1 MTTYF
6 TPVPRLPFHRETCD
20 RPRGRILEVSSRSPD
35 ELGRQLSAMN
45 LRAADDPLR
54 RTVEAVYQ
62 AAKTYGAGGPATPA
76 RSGYEAKRIDRERR
90 RQGPLTGF
98 EYAGRRWA
106 LETGTA
112 FYDWLWAR
120 SALAAYGPKIIER
133 LQEYDGFTDQFH
145 RPGAK
150 ACQAKTAAMV
160 AGMGERTR
168 RAAADPDAWLFE
180 LNPARRAEP
189 EGHRRYAGIGSR
201 QTPAPVLEQMRS
213 IGAAMAEA
221 GWLLRSGAA
230 QGADSAFE
238 TGAADA
244 GGNREIWIPWD
255 RYNDRT
261 PDNGPTIRIAR
272 HNDANRSIASRRH
285 PRWNALSA
293 GAQKL
298 MVRNVHQILGDDP
311 ATPDPVDLVICWTPR
326 ASGSGGTGMALRL
339 ANDQGIPVVDLGA
352 DRAHL
357 RQAVE
362 RARQRGLPETAAR
375 LIADPARHAPG
386 STYRVVVAGESRPAD
401 RAAIERHL
409 GELAARHPSLTVV
422 PAGEFAGD
430 AAALWANA
438 NGHRVEYPP
447 GRGQADTPEPR
458 SARAARILMPRSD
471 LVLDCRT
478 DWDANVQAVV
488 DAAEMDNIPVTT
500 CPGIERRLSSTEHA
514 LEQAHA
520 EREKA
525 PDAPAKAPAPASPA
539 RRGPYARIDDHA
551 DHRLRL
557 DPESRRIARA
567 ATRRHRMTEP
577 KLLDRALMVANSEKR
592 ATLLEAGTWTTR
604 DRMAH
609 DPLGAL
615 TAGITAETL
624 AQVLATARTIANAL
638 RRAQLERTA
647 SVAHEPSQA
656 GTRQTYIA
664 RDQHHPTR

>member
-35 ELGRQLSAMN
+35 ELGRHLSAMN

-76 RSGYEAKRIDRERR
+76 RTGYEAKRIDRERR

-98 EYAGRRWA
+98 EHAGRRWA

-120 SALAAYGPKIIER
+120 SALADYGPKIIER

-150 ACQAKTAAMV
+150 ACQAKTAAIV

-168 RAAADPDAWLFE
+168 RAAADPDAWLLE
-180 LNPARRAEP
+180 LNPTRRAEP

-238 TGAADA
+238 AGAADA
-244 GGNREIWIPWD
+244 GGHREIWIPWD

-261 PDNGPTIRIAR
+261 PDHGRAVRIAR
-272 HNDANRSIASRRH
+272 HNDANRTIAARQH
-285 PRWNALSA
+285 PRWNVLGA

-311 ATPDPVDLVICWTPR
+311 ASPDPVDLVICWTPR
-326 ASGSGGTGMALRL
+326 GTGSGGTGMALRL
-339 ANDQGIPVVDLGA
+339 ANDHGIPVIDLGA
-352 DRAHL
+352 DRTHVHRAL
-357 RQAVE
+357 E
-362 RARQRGLPETAAR
+362 RASLPETAAR
-375 LIADPARHAPG
+375 LIADPVRQAPG
-386 STYRVVVAGESRPAD
+386 STYRVVVAGESRPDD
-401 RAAIERHL
+401 RAAIEHHL
-409 GELAARHPSLTVV
+409 GKLAARHPSLTVV

-438 NGHRVEYPP
+438 NGHRVEYPA
-447 GRGQADTPEPR
+447 GRGQAGTREPR
-458 SARAARILMPRSD
+458 SARAARILMPRPD

-488 DAAEMDNIPVTT
+488 DAAEMDSIPVTA

-514 LEQAHA
+514 LEQARA
-520 EREKA
+520 EREQA
-525 PDAPAKAPAPASPA
+525 PDPPAKAPAPASST
-539 RRGPYARIDDHA
+539 RRRPYARIDDHA
-551 DHRLRL
+551 DQRLRL
-557 DPESRRIARA
+557 DPDSRRIVRA
-567 ATRRHRMTEP
+567 AARRHRITEP
-577 KLLDRALMVANSEKR
+577 NLLDRALMVANSEKR

-609 DPLGAL
+609 DPLGTL
-615 TAGITAETL
+615 TAGITPEAL

-647 SVAHEPSQA
+647 SVAPEPSQA
-656 GTRQTYIA
+656 GTRQTQIA
-664 RDQHHPTR
+664 RDQQHPTR